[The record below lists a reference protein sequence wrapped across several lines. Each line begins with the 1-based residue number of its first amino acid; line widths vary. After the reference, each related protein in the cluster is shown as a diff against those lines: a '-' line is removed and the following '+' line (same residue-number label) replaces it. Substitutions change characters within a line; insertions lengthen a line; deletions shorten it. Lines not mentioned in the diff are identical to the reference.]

1 MPIASKQK
9 SDLDYPTFNDSKY
22 SHIFG
27 KTIVIKY
34 GGAALEHQE
43 FNEPTIHDIAFL
55 QKVGANIVV
64 VHGGSRQLNK
74 RMKEKELEVRS
85 IDGLRYSSDKTVE
98 EAKIVFSEINT
109 QVVSLLQQGGVTAI
123 GLLGD
128 EDGIIEAKL
137 KNFKMYGYVGDVKSV
152 NVTRLKS
159 IMVQGKVPVISALGR
174 TVDGQILN
182 INADDVACAV
192 AYALSSDIF
201 MFITDVEG
209 VFQNPKDSS
218 SVLSYI
224 DDEGIENLLSKGV
237 ISKGMT
243 PKIKACLGAVRNG
256 VPVVHIL
263 SARQPKA
270 LITEIIGESNY
281 GTKLVRKG
289 TIPTIKY

>member
-1 MPIASKQK
+1 MPIISKRK
-9 SDLDYPTFNDSKY
+9 SDLNYPTLNDSKY
-22 SHIFG
+22 RQIFG
-27 KTIVIKY
+27 KTIVVKY

-43 FNEPTIHDIAFL
+43 FFKPTINDIAFL

-64 VHGGSRQLNK
+64 VHGGSRQLNE
-74 RMKEKELEVRS
+74 RMKEKGLEVTS
-85 IDGLRYSSDKTVE
+85 IDGLRYTSDKTIE
-98 EAKIVFSEINT
+98 EAKIVFSEINA
-109 QVVSLLQQGGVTAI
+109 QVVSLLQQGGVTAV

-128 EDGIIEAKL
+128 EDSIIQASL
-137 KNFKMYGYVGDVKSV
+137 KNFKMYGYVGNVKNV
-152 NVTRLKS
+152 DVTRIKAIIL
-159 IMVQGKVPVISALGR
+159 QGKVPVISALGR
-174 TVDGQILN
+174 TVDGQVLN
-182 INADDVACAV
+182 INADEVASAV
-192 AYALSSDIF
+192 ASALCSDIF

-224 DDEGIENLLSKGV
+224 DDEVIEKLLSERV

-256 VPVVHIL
+256 VPIVHIL

-289 TIPTIKY
+289 NLPTIKY